1 MDTLTPTP
9 PVLRSDDGPV
19 RVLTL
24 HRPERMNALSVEL
37 VEALESALEAAE
49 ADAAVRVLILTA
61 AGERA
66 FCAGADLKERATMPE
81 EQVRRFVP
89 RLQALAGRLAAMTK
103 PTIAAVQGAALGGG
117 LELALACDLRF
128 AAATATLGLTEV
140 RLGIIPGAG
149 GTQRLGRLVGPA
161 IAKELVLTGRR
172 IGADEAA
179 RLGVVNAVV
188 EPAALLSHAM
198 GVAREIAEAAP
209 LAVAA
214 AKFAIDAGLGVDLAT
229 GLQIERKAYETLI
242 PTHDR
247 VEALRAFAERRA
259 PRFEG
264 R

>member
-1 MDTLTPTP
+1 
-9 PVLRSDDGPV
+9 
-19 RVLTL
+19 
-24 HRPERMNALSVEL
+24 
-37 VEALESALEAAE
+37 
-49 ADAAVRVLILTA
+49 
-61 AGERA
+61 
-66 FCAGADLKERATMPE
+66 MPE